1 MGKKTLKIQGLILH
15 KSLFFKKKFH
25 FMSMG
30 VLPACKPVHNVY
42 AHHHSIINRERAH
55 L

>member
-1 MGKKTLKIQGLILH
+1 MGKITPKIQRLILH
-15 KSLFFKKKFH
+15 KSLFLKKFH